1 MTKILNTIKSYRLRY
16 LNIRLVIWVMLLTI
30 LGINVI
36 ASATESDIY
45 EKKQVF
51 GLVLG
56 LFIMVVAALF
66 SYRFVLKF
74 YWLIYMLNLGLL
86 VWVKYGGAYRMG
98 ATRWID
104 LGFFQLQPSEF
115 AKLFLILFFAKYLH
129 KYREKLNTLPVLG
142 GAVVLFAIPLAFVLK
157 QPDLSTSIVISLM
170 FCGIMYV
177 AGLSYKIIGA
187 LFAIA
192 IPVAAVLLY
201 MLLQPDQK
209 ILEEY
214 QYNRLVGF
222 YDKNNEIAARINYQQ
237 VKSVMAIGSGGLWGK
252 GLNNNTTTSV
262 KNGNYIS
269 EPQTDF
275 IFCIVG
281 EELGFVGASAVIIL
295 LFLIIMECFIIG
307 AHAPDLAGR
316 IIACGFGTLIAVQ
329 SFVNI
334 GVVTMLIPNTG
345 LPLPFVSYGL
355 SSLLSLF
362 PGVGIILNIGM
373 QRKNTIY

>member
-192 IPVAAVLLY
+192 IPVAAVLL
-201 MLLQPDQK
+201 
-209 ILEEY
+209 
-214 QYNRLVGF
+214 
-222 YDKNNEIAARINYQQ
+222 
-237 VKSVMAIGSGGLWGK
+237 
-252 GLNNNTTTSV
+252 
-262 KNGNYIS
+262 
-269 EPQTDF
+269 
-275 IFCIVG
+275 
-281 EELGFVGASAVIIL
+281 
-295 LFLIIMECFIIG
+295 
-307 AHAPDLAGR
+307 
-316 IIACGFGTLIAVQ
+316 
-329 SFVNI
+329 
-334 GVVTMLIPNTG
+334 
-345 LPLPFVSYGL
+345 
-355 SSLLSLF
+355 
-362 PGVGIILNIGM
+362 
-373 QRKNTIY
+373 

>member
-115 AKLFLILFFAKYLH
+115 AKLFLILFF
-129 KYREKLNTLPVLG
+129 
-142 GAVVLFAIPLAFVLK
+142 
-157 QPDLSTSIVISLM
+157 S
-170 FCGIMYV
+170 
-177 AGLSYKIIGA
+177 
-187 LFAIA
+187 
-192 IPVAAVLLY
+192 
-201 MLLQPDQK
+201 
-209 ILEEY
+209 
-214 QYNRLVGF
+214 
-222 YDKNNEIAARINYQQ
+222 
-237 VKSVMAIGSGGLWGK
+237 
-252 GLNNNTTTSV
+252 
-262 KNGNYIS
+262 
-269 EPQTDF
+269 
-275 IFCIVG
+275 
-281 EELGFVGASAVIIL
+281 
-295 LFLIIMECFIIG
+295 
-307 AHAPDLAGR
+307 
-316 IIACGFGTLIAVQ
+316 
-329 SFVNI
+329 
-334 GVVTMLIPNTG
+334 
-345 LPLPFVSYGL
+345 
-355 SSLLSLF
+355 
-362 PGVGIILNIGM
+362 
-373 QRKNTIY
+373 